1 MTTLI
6 SSHVDQALG
15 RIINESV
22 MPIIG
27 QLMEEI
33 AKNAAGGVEMD
44 LQPLLAS
51 KWEATDDYDA
61 ISAVRV
67 NSELAPRE
75 LETWWWD

>member
-15 RIINESV
+15 RIINQSV

-33 AKNAAGGVEMD
+33 AKNATGGVEMD
-44 LQPLLAS
+44 LSDHAS
-51 KWEATDDYDA
+51 
-61 ISAVRV
+61 VRLV
-67 NSELAPRE
+67 PAEGIELRV
-75 LETWWWD
+75 